1 MPERSDDAF
10 ACSESVKHA
19 RTACTCAAVRACCCF
34 FARPPK
40 RERLKLRNIACVRK
54 LLGVLLCRS
63 QADHP
68 TAPFEHDKRDGQAEN
83 LLLCKQCISGSS
95 GRSPERR
102 WPIFASLTIFDMMMS
117 SLKMAGSV
125 LHRRT
130 LFTIIALSAKISQI
144 KRRRIGENAGRLLA
158 SKLIKQKLTFV
169 LISNTI

>member
-1 MPERSDDAF
+1 MQLSGRVVVFCKTDKS
-10 ACSESVKHA
+10 KQ
-19 RTACTCAAVRACCCF
+19 
-34 FARPPK
+34 
-40 RERLKLRNIACVRK
+40 LKLCNTACVRK
-54 LLGVLLCRS
+54 ALGVLLSRS

-68 TAPFEHDKRDGQAEN
+68 AASSEHDKRDGQAEN
-83 LLLCKQCISGSS
+83 LLQCKQCISGSS

-117 SLKMAGSV
+117 ALKMAGSV

-130 LFTIIALSAKISQI
+130 LFTIIALSAKISSI
-144 KRRRIGENAGRLLA
+144 KRRKIGENAGRLLA

>member
-1 MPERSDDAF
+1 MHL
-10 ACSESVKHA
+10 CSCPGVLL
-19 RTACTCAAVRACCCF
+19 F
-34 FARPPK
+34 FARPSK
-40 RERLKLRNIACVRK
+40 REQLKLRNTACVRK
-54 LLGVLLCRS
+54 ALGVLLCQS
-63 QADHP
+63 QPDHP
-68 TAPFEHDKRDGQAEN
+68 AASSEHDKRDGQAEN

-130 LFTIIALSAKISQI
+130 LFTMIARSAKISQI

>member
-1 MPERSDDAF
+1 M
-10 ACSESVKHA
+10 CSCPGVLLLFYK
-19 RTACTCAAVRACCCF
+19 TA
-34 FARPPK
+34 K
-40 RERLKLRNIACVRK
+40 SKRLKLCNTACVRK
-54 LLGVLLCRS
+54 ALGVPLCRS

-68 TAPFEHDKRDGQAEN
+68 ATSSEHDKRDGQAEN
-83 LLLCKQCISGSS
+83 LLLCKQCISGNS

-130 LFTIIALSAKISQI
+130 LFAIIALSAQISQI
-144 KRRRIGENAGRLLA
+144 KRRKIGENAGRLLV